1 MNENSIFV
9 SIISYRD
16 SECQWTI
23 KNLIEL
29 AKYKENIFIGVCLQ
43 YSMNDDS
50 DNKCFQFNFE
60 EEYGKNQ
67 IRIIRMNYTEAKGPC
82 YARALVQQQ
91 LFKGEKYYLQIDS
104 HMRFVKDWDIEMIN
118 QLLQCKKPNNHD
130 NSDDGGSSNGMV
142 IDEKAILTCY
152 PMGYKLPNLIP
163 THRFPI
169 LLVASGFGE
178 NDGFL
183 RLGGKIVSKKLI
195 EPCSSLFWVSGFS
208 FSRSDIINSVPY
220 DPNLQYLF
228 FGEEISMSARL
239 FTHGY
244 NFYSPTKTLIFHLW
258 NRDYRSTF
266 RENNSLEIQKL
277 EENSK
282 KRLLILF
289 NQNNNNNNSSSSI
302 NSTSSTNNNDEI
314 KIELKYNLGKIKSL
328 DDYSNYCGVDF
339 KNKTIDNKGKFGGY
353 YEERETFFMNE
364 IMEYVIKSQIGI

>member
-1 MNENSIFV
+1 MYKNENSIFV

-29 AKYKENIFIGVCLQ
+29 AKNSENIFIGVCLQ
-43 YSMNDDS
+43 YSMKDDR
-50 DNKCFQFNFE
+50 DNECFQYKFE
-60 EEYGKNQ
+60 DTEYGKKH
-67 IRIIRMNYTEAKGPC
+67 IRTIRMDYSEAKGPC

-91 LFKGEKYYLQIDS
+91 LYNGEKYYLQIDS
-104 HMRFVKDWDIEMIN
+104 HMRFVKDWDTEMIN
-118 QLLQCKKPNNHD
+118 QLLQCKTSD
-130 NSDDGGSSNGMV
+130 SDDTV
-142 IDEKAILTCY
+142 VDEKAILTCY
-152 PMGYKLPNLIP
+152 PMGYKLPNVIP
-163 THRFPI
+163 VHRFPI
-169 LLVASGFGE
+169 LLVATEFGK

-183 RLGGKIVSKKLI
+183 RIGGKIVSKKLTR
-195 EPCSSLFWVSGFS
+195 PCPSLFWVSGFS
-208 FSRSDIINSVPY
+208 FSRSHIIADVPY

-266 RENNSLEIQKL
+266 RENKSIEIEELENK
-277 EENSK
+277 SK
-282 KRLLILF
+282 QRLSILL
-289 NQNNNNNNSSSSI
+289 NNNNNNNFS
-302 NSTSSTNNNDEI
+302 NNEI
-314 KIELKYNLGKIKSL
+314 EPKYNLGNIKSL

-339 KNKTIDNKGKFGGY
+339 KNKTINNKGKFGGY
-353 YEERETFFMNE
+353 YEERDIFFMNE